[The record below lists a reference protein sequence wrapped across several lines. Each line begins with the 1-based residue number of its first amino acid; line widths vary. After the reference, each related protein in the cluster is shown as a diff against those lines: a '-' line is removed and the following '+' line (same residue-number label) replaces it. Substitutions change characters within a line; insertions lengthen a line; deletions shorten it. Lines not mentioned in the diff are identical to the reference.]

1 MENEEYMVLDEN
13 GEVIDR
19 FKDVNSL
26 YEFVKEKTKE
36 GKKVRIQ
43 GPPNTFLLIVS
54 GKIVGEFS
62 SAEGAFKKAKEY
74 IFREDVRIGTKT
86 EEYMVLTRTVKL

>member
-1 MENEEYMVLDEN
+1 MVLNEN
-13 GEVIDR
+13 GEVR

-62 SAEGAFKKAKEY
+62 SAE
-74 IFREDVRIGTKT
+74 
-86 EEYMVLTRTVKL
+86 